1 MPYDYDPE
9 LAAGLPM
16 MPTLLLDDVVT
27 MRQATLELEAKME
40 DFIDRTGVS
49 TREVRVPTTHAG
61 EHELVLRVHT
71 PEDQTEPLPLV
82 YDMHGGGFCIGSAS
96 FSDARAV
103 QMVRDVPAVVVSIDY
118 RLAPEHPYP
127 VPLEDSYHGLV
138 WAGEHADELGIDASR
153 IAVYGHSAGGNLAA
167 ALCLLARDRGGPH
180 IDFQYLGIPT
190 VDDRGDTASRTT
202 YEDTAVLDRKNTA
215 LAWQHYLGDIHGS
228 DDVPAYA
235 APIRAEALAG
245 LPPAYVSVMQF
256 DPVRDEGIAY
266 ATKLAQAGVPTEL
279 HLFPATFHGSS
290 MLPMARVSRRE
301 YAEEA
306 AVLRRALHG

>member
-9 LAAGLPM
+9 LAAGLGM
-16 MPTLLLDDVVT
+16 LPTLDLDDLVT
-27 MRQATLELEAKME
+27 MREMTLKLEATMA
-40 DFIDRTGVS
+40 DLIDRTGVS
-49 TREVRVPTTHAG
+49 SREVHVPTTHAG
-61 EHELVLRVHT
+61 EHDLVLRVHT

-82 YDMHGGGFCIGSAS
+82 YDMHGGGFCIGSPS

-103 QMVRDVPAVVVSIDY
+103 QMVREVPAVVVSVDY

-127 VPLEDSYHGLV
+127 VPLEDCYHGLV

-167 ALCLLARDRGGPH
+167 ALCLLTRDRGGPH
-180 IDFQYLGIPT
+180 IDFQYLGVPT
-190 VDDRGDTASRTT
+190 VDDRGATASRTA
-202 YEDTAVLDRKNTA
+202 YEDTAVLDRQNTA
-215 LAWQHYLGDIHGS
+215 LAWQNYLGEVHGR
-228 DDVPAYA
+228 DDVPGYA
-235 APIRAEALAG
+235 APIRAESLAG

-290 MLPMARVSRRE
+290 MIPTAQVSRRE